1 MVKSLYYVYS
11 KIEGD
16 RSCKAIDGDF
26 YHSELDCFFF
36 SHVPI
41 NGKLLQL
48 MGPLRSLRVLLLSF
62 STQFE
67 PQLLTNTQRKTTTTK
82 KLTSYLLHRADCNP
96 FKNMGNSSGKW
107 HLQKC
112 KAEQIETSSSLGAKQ
127 LKNSSRIEQSEEFT
141 TADTQMASV

>member
-82 KLTSYLLHRADCNP
+82 KQPSYLVHRANCNP
-96 FKNMGNSSGKW
+96 FKNTGNSTHRNAKW
-107 HLQKC
+107 NRLRPHQ
-112 KAEQIETSSSLGAKQ
+112 LGAKQ

-141 TADTQMASV
+141 AADTQMASV